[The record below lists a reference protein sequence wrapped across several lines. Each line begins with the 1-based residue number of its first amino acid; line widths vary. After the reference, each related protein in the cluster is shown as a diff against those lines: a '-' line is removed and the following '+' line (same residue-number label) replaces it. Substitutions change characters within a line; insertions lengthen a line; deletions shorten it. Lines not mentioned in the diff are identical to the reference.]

1 MRWRNMWIRFLFG
14 LLCSFICIICM
25 IPTVFC
31 RKEGARTLNAA
42 RGLLC
47 SYWPSRQSRLIQ
59 SKRTGPQAVGAN
71 ASKVASL
78 PRSASGCQLF
88 CKPQYIVT
96 VWYFKLQ
103 YCCEH
108 PIDGNP
114 WPAGARDEDKSTARR
129 LSGAALDDS
138 RILGWKT
145 SRDTRERTRASLE
158 FQRTLDEARMLRHWR
173 FPPGE
178 PNAVESSLEGR
189 VPGTSWDKE
198 LEGPYWRTSRR
209 GDPAS
214 RPVVPTPCPGFLGGF
229 PLGVKA
235 NAEAAVWRS
244 HAANTTTSSDQ
255 GTKIRR
261 SIRRGRDARFSGGG
275 SSVASTP

>member
-1 MRWRNMWIRFLFG
+1 MGIH
-14 LLCSFICIICM
+14 
-25 IPTVFC
+25 
-31 RKEGARTLNAA
+31 
-42 RGLLC
+42 
-47 SYWPSRQSRLIQ
+47 
-59 SKRTGPQAVGAN
+59 GPLVLAT
-71 ASKVASL
+71 KT
-78 PRSASGCQLF
+78 R
-88 CKPQYIVT
+88 
-96 VWYFKLQ
+96 
-103 YCCEH
+103 
-108 PIDGNP
+108 
-114 WPAGARDEDKSTARR
+114 ARR
-129 LSGAALDDS
+129 EEGDRNDRLSS
-138 RILGWKT
+138 CHY
-145 SRDTRERTRASLE
+145 ESLV
-158 FQRTLDEARMLRHWR
+158 
-173 FPPGE
+173 
-178 PNAVESSLEGR
+178 PNAIAFGR
-189 VPGTSWDKE
+189 AGCTVIYRLSCIKYSGVVQPRVTLFLCVGVAGDENAPAQHWCQKWDKE

>member
-1 MRWRNMWIRFLFG
+1 MDVPERTPRDVEGNTEG
-14 LLCSFICIICM
+14 NGSS
-25 IPTVFC
+25 
-31 RKEGARTLNAA
+31 EGAPSSEISAEATL
-42 RGLLC
+42 RR
-47 SYWPSRQSRLIQ
+47 S
-59 SKRTGPQAVGAN
+59 VGRFTD
-71 ASKVASL
+71 
-78 PRSASGCQLF
+78 P
-88 CKPQYIVT
+88 
-96 VWYFKLQ
+96 
-103 YCCEH
+103 
-108 PIDGNP
+108 
-114 WPAGARDEDKSTARR
+114 
-129 LSGAALDDS
+129 
-138 RILGWKT
+138 GWKT